1 MRHLPPFLQAPLL
14 LPACSLIAG
23 IAIGS
28 RVSAGVPWSAVL
40 ATCVVSALLTWR
52 WGRLQTVLVMGCFV
66 LFGIVLARHHRQQL
80 QVVWPEGK
88 VSYQAVVI
96 SEPVAK
102 PRSVA
107 VDLLLTAS
115 GRRLKAYIGL
125 DSLSSYS
132 SAATSLSCDSSSV
145 ASGLG
150 LQIGDGIAVCS
161 RIRPVSQWRRG
172 TFDYRRYL
180 EVHGFT
186 GTTYIPAHQ
195 WQRQAVSLVTL
206 PRTERARLRFLRWR
220 SRLLQRLRLAGLQ
233 DNEYSVVA
241 AMALGSKTALS
252 RELREVYGV
261 SGASHVLALSGLHL
275 GILFGL
281 LSLLTFGRRL
291 RMLTVLTAVPALWA
305 FVLLVGMPA
314 SVVRSAL
321 MLSVYALFMLASR
334 HRRPLGVLA
343 LTAIVML
350 VANPWSL
357 FDVGFQL
364 SFLSMLAIL
373 VVGPLLYGLL
383 SARWLQR
390 HPFVRA
396 LWGLSVVSVAAQ
408 IGVAPLVAY
417 YFCRFST
424 YFLLT
429 NFIVIPAA
437 TLILY
442 LSLASLVIPQIAWL
456 LAIAVGALNAA
467 VTMVSELP
475 FASISDLHPTALQT
489 VAAYVLAA
497 ALVGITALW
506 GPLRRIKAWN
516 K

>member
-1 MRHLPPFLQAPLL
+1 
-14 LPACSLIAG
+14 
-23 IAIGS
+23 
-28 RVSAGVPWSAVL
+28 
-40 ATCVVSALLTWR
+40 
-52 WGRLQTVLVMGCFV
+52 
-66 LFGIVLARHHRQQL
+66 
-80 QVVWPEGK
+80 
-88 VSYQAVVI
+88 
-96 SEPVAK
+96 
-102 PRSVA
+102 
-107 VDLLLTAS
+107 
-115 GRRLKAYIGL
+115 
-125 DSLSSYS
+125 
-132 SAATSLSCDSSSV
+132 
-145 ASGLG
+145 
-150 LQIGDGIAVCS
+150 
-161 RIRPVSQWRRG
+161 
-172 TFDYRRYL
+172 
-180 EVHGFT
+180 
-186 GTTYIPAHQ
+186 
-195 WQRQAVSLVTL
+195 
-206 PRTERARLRFLRWR
+206 
-220 SRLLQRLRLAGLQ
+220 
-233 DNEYSVVA
+233 
-241 AMALGSKTALS
+241 
-252 RELREVYGV
+252 
-261 SGASHVLALSGLHL
+261 
-275 GILFGL
+275 
-281 LSLLTFGRRL
+281 
-291 RMLTVLTAVPALWA
+291 
-305 FVLLVGMPA
+305 
-314 SVVRSAL
+314 
-321 MLSVYALFMLASR
+321 
-334 HRRPLGVLA
+334 
-343 LTAIVML
+343 ML

-456 LAIAVGALNAA
+456 LAITVGALNAA

-475 FASISDLHPTALQT
+475 FASISDRHPTALQT

-506 GPLRRIKAWN
+506 SPLRRIKAWN